1 MNAYPY
7 RSQDA
12 DRLLSTHLFSACSPR
27 DWEVIRRFTS
37 HRTLKSQEVL
47 FWQNDACHAFYYLI
61 DGCIKLCRRN
71 QQAERVVNF
80 VEGGEIFAESAVFAG
95 EGYPYSAVALED
107 SELIAIQAYP
117 FVRFA
122 QSHPTLPA
130 RLISHMSRCLHRQY
144 REREHLV
151 MQSAAQKVAAYLLD
165 RCNGSNAAE
174 IVCRLPKRRIDL
186 ANLLSMT
193 PETLSRTL
201 KRFKDIRWIQGD
213 GCNITVAEP
222 SRLRELL
229 N

>member
-1 MNAYPY
+1 MKANPY

-12 DRLLSTHLFSACSPR
+12 DRLLSTHIFSACSPR

-37 HRTLKSQEVL
+37 HRTLKCQEVL
-47 FWQNDACHAFYYLI
+47 FWQYDACHAFYYLI
-61 DGCIKLCRRN
+61 EGCIKLCRRN
-71 QQAERVVNF
+71 QQVERVVNL
-80 VEGGEIFAESAVFAG
+80 VQGEEIFAESAVFAG
-95 EGYPYSAVALED
+95 EGYPFTAVALED

-130 RLISHMSRCLHRQY
+130 RLISHMSRCLHKQY

-151 MQSAAQKVAAYLLD
+151 RQSAEQKVAAYLLD

>member
-71 QQAERVVNF
+71 QQLERVVNF
-80 VEGGEIFAESAVFAG
+80 VEGEEIFAESAVFAG

-201 KRFKDIRWIQGD
+201 KRFKDIHWIQED